1 MTSFSASHSQA
12 QTQAHAQAP
21 SAAQSLSDQF
31 GGKVRFWTGA
41 MPVEDAALQQLRNI
55 SELPILAG
63 PVAVMPDV
71 HMGKGATVGSV
82 IPTLSAVV
90 PSSVGVDIGCGMVAV
105 RTGLHARDLPDSL
118 AQVRAGIE
126 AAVPVGFAYHA
137 ATLDVGRDGGAGAE
151 LQRRYDGL
159 MAQFPSLS
167 LFTGLGHFDAKR
179 MTQQVGTLGGGNHF
193 IEICLDEAQR
203 VWLMLHSGSR
213 NVGKTV
219 GEAAMEAAKRHM
231 ADLDITLADRDLA
244 WLDDGTLAFEQ
255 YTQALAWAQDYARL
269 NRDVMLHFV
278 IKALEAKLGR
288 ALAIT
293 DEAVNCHHNYL
304 SKEEFGGKSVWVT
317 RKGAV
322 SARAGQL
329 GIIPGSMGA
338 KSFIVC
344 GKGHEA
350 AYCSCSHGA
359 GRKMSRSAAKRY
371 FTAEDL
377 AEQTAGVECRKDA
390 DVVDEIPAAYKDID
404 EVMAAQSELVDIK
417 HTLKQVL
424 CVKG

>member
-1 MTSFSASHSQA
+1 MNA
-12 QTQAHAQAP
+12 QQ
-21 SAAQSLSDQF
+21 LKDLF
-31 GGKVRFWTGA
+31 GDKVRLWTGS
-41 MPVEDAALQQLRNI
+41 MSVEDAAVKQLHNI
-55 SELPILAG
+55 SQLPILAG
-63 PVAVMPDV
+63 HIAVMPDV

-90 PSSVGVDIGCGMVAV
+90 PSAVGVDIGCGMIAV
-105 RTGLHARDLPDSL
+105 RTGLRASDLPDSL
-118 AQVRAGIE
+118 AAMRTAIE
-126 AAVPVGFAYHA
+126 AAVPVGFAYHQSQLSIA
-137 ATLDVGRDGGAGAE
+137 GEGAPAAE

-159 MAQFPSLS
+159 MSGFHGLS
-167 LFTGLGHFDAKR
+167 LFTGLGHFDAQR

-193 IEICLDEAQR
+193 IELCLDENQQ

-219 GEAAMEAAKRHM
+219 GEAAMEAAKQHV
-231 ADLDITLADRDLA
+231 ASLDISLADKDLA

-255 YTQALAWAQDYARL
+255 YTQALSWAQDYARL
-269 NRDVMLHFV
+269 NRDVMLHLT
-278 IKALEAKLGR
+278 IKAVEKTLGR
-288 ALAIT
+288 SLAIT

-304 SKEEFGGKSVWVT
+304 SKEEFGGKSVWIT

-359 GRKMSRSAAKRY
+359 GRKMSRSAAKRN

-377 AEQTAGVECRKDA
+377 ATQTAGIECRKDN
-390 DVVDEIPAAYKDID
+390 DVVDEIPGAYKDID
-404 EVMAAQSELVDIK
+404 EVMAAQTELVDIK

>member
-1 MTSFSASHSQA
+1 MDA
-12 QTQAHAQAP
+12 QQ
-21 SAAQSLSDQF
+21 LKDFF
-31 GGKVRFWTGA
+31 GDKVRLWTGS
-41 MPVEDAALQQLRNI
+41 MSVEDAAVKQLHNI

-63 PVAVMPDV
+63 HIAVMPDV
-71 HMGKGATVGSV
+71 HLGKGATVGSV
-82 IPTLSAVV
+82 IPTLSAVI
-90 PSSVGVDIGCGMVAV
+90 PSAVGVDIGCGMVAV
-105 RTGLHARDLPDSL
+105 RTGLNASDLPESL
-118 AQVRAGIE
+118 AAMRAAIE
-126 AAVPVGFAYHA
+126 RAVPVGFAYHSKQLAIGEQSMA
-137 ATLDVGRDGGAGAE
+137 AAE

-159 MAQFPSLS
+159 MTGFSGLS
-167 LFTGLGHFDAKR
+167 LFTGLGHFNAER

-193 IEICLDEAQR
+193 IEVCLDESQQ

-219 GEAAMEAAKRHM
+219 GEAAMEAAKKHV
-231 ADLDITLADRDLA
+231 ASLDITLKDQDLA
-244 WLDDGTLAFEQ
+244 WLDDGTAAFES
-255 YTQALAWAQDYARL
+255 YTRALSWAQDYARL
-269 NRDVMLHFV
+269 NRDVMLHLT
-278 IKALEAKLGR
+278 IQAIEKTLGR
-288 ALAIT
+288 SLSIT

-304 SKEEFGGKSVWVT
+304 SKEEFGGKSVWIT

-359 GRKMSRSAAKRY
+359 GRKMSRSAAKKY
-371 FTAEDL
+371 FTTDDL
-377 AEQTAGVECRKDA
+377 EAQTAGVECRKDDA
-390 DVVDEIPAAYKDID
+390 VVDEIPGAYKDIE
-404 EVMAAQSELVDIK
+404 EVMAAQADLVDIK

>member
-1 MTSFSASHSQA
+1 MDA
-12 QTQAHAQAP
+12 QQ
-21 SAAQSLSDQF
+21 LKDFF
-31 GGKVRFWTGA
+31 GDKVRFWTGA
-41 MPVEDAALQQLRNI
+41 MSVEDAAVKQLHNI
-55 SELPILAG
+55 SQLPILAG
-63 PVAVMPDV
+63 HIAVMPDV

-82 IPTLSAVV
+82 IPTLAAVIPSA
-90 PSSVGVDIGCGMVAV
+90 VGVDIGCGMIAV
-105 RTGLHARDLPDSL
+105 KTGLTAADLPDSL
-118 AQVRAGIE
+118 ASMRAAIE
-126 AAVPVGFAYHA
+126 RSVPVGFAYHQNQLSIGHESA
-137 ATLDVGRDGGAGAE
+137 AAAE
-151 LQRRYDGL
+151 LQRRYDML
-159 MAQFPSLS
+159 MSGYHGLS
-167 LFTGLGHFDAKR
+167 LFTGLGHFDAQR

-193 IEICLDEAQR
+193 IEVCLDESQN

-213 NVGKTV
+213 NVGKTI
-219 GEAAMEAAKRHM
+219 GEAAMEAAKAHV
-231 ADLDITLADRDLA
+231 ASLDITLADRDLA
-244 WLDDGTLAFEQ
+244 WLDDGTVAFEQ
-255 YTQALAWAQDYARL
+255 YTQALSWAQDYARL
-269 NRDVMLHFV
+269 NRDVMLHLV
-278 IKALEAKLGR
+278 IKAVEKTLGR
-288 ALAIT
+288 SLCIT

-322 SARAGQL
+322 SARAGQM

-371 FTAEDL
+371 FTMEDV

-390 DVVDEIPAAYKDID
+390 DVIDEIPGAYKDID
-404 EVMAAQSELVDIK
+404 EVMAAQSDLVEIK

>member
-1 MTSFSASHSQA
+1 MNA
-12 QTQAHAQAP
+12 QQLKDH
-21 SAAQSLSDQF
+21 F
-31 GGKVRFWTGA
+31 GDKVRFWTGT
-41 MPVEDAALQQLRNI
+41 MSVEEAAVKQLHNI
-55 SELPILAG
+55 ANLPILAG
-63 PVAVMPDV
+63 HVAVMPDV

-82 IPTLSAVV
+82 IPTSSAVI
-90 PSSVGVDIGCGMVAV
+90 PSAVGVDIGCGMHAV
-105 RTGLHARDLPDSL
+105 RTGLTAADLPESL
-118 AQVRAGIE
+118 SAMRLAIE

-137 ATLDVGRDGGAGAE
+137 KQLSIGNDGVPAAV
-151 LQRRYDGL
+151 LQRRYEGL
-159 MAQFPSLS
+159 MGGFHDLS
-167 LFTGLGHFDAKR
+167 LFTGLGHFDAQR

-193 IEICLDEAQR
+193 IEICLDESQR

-219 GEAAMEAAKRHM
+219 GEAAMEAAKQHV
-231 ADLDITLADRDLA
+231 ASLDLTLVDKDLA
-244 WLDDGTLAFEQ
+244 WLDDGTQAFDQ
-255 YTQALAWAQDYARL
+255 YTKALSWAQDYARL
-269 NRDVMLHFV
+269 NRDVMMHLV
-278 IKALEAKLGR
+278 IQAVEKTLGR
-288 ALAIT
+288 SLAIT

-304 SKEEFGGKSVWVT
+304 AKEEFGGKSVWIT

-359 GRKMSRSAAKRY
+359 GRKMSRSAAKRQ

-377 AEQTAGVECRKDA
+377 AAQTAGVECRKDG

-404 EVMAAQSELVDIK
+404 EVMAAQADLVDIK

>member
-1 MTSFSASHSQA
+1 MDA
-12 QTQAHAQAP
+12 QQLKEH
-21 SAAQSLSDQF
+21 F
-31 GGKVRFWTGA
+31 GDTVRFWTGS
-41 MPVEDAALQQLRNI
+41 MSVEDAAVKQLQNI
-55 SELPILAG
+55 AELPILAG
-63 PVAVMPDV
+63 HIAVMPDV

-82 IPTLSAVV
+82 IPTLNAVI
-90 PSSVGVDIGCGMVAV
+90 PSSVGVDIGCGMLAV
-105 RTGLHARDLPDSL
+105 RTGLKAADLPDSL
-118 AQVRAGIE
+118 AMTRAAVE
-126 AAVPVGFAYHA
+126 AAVPVGFAYHQAQLAIGSESVA
-137 ATLDVGRDGGAGAE
+137 AAE
-151 LQRRYDGL
+151 LQRRYDDLMGSFHGL
-159 MAQFPSLS
+159 SM
-167 LFTGLGHFDAKR
+167 FTGLGYFDAQR

-193 IEICLDEAQR
+193 IELCLDEEQR
-203 VWLMLHSGSR
+203 VWVMLHSGSR

-219 GEAAMEAAKRHM
+219 GEAAMEAAKKHV
-231 ADLDITLADRDLA
+231 ATLDISLKDQDLA
-244 WLDDGTLAFEQ
+244 WLDDGTEAFDQ
-255 YTQALAWAQDYARL
+255 YTKALAWAQDYARL
-269 NRDVMLHFV
+269 NRDVMLHLV
-278 IKALEAKLGR
+278 IQAVEKTLGR
-288 ALAIT
+288 SLNIT
-293 DEAVNCHHNYL
+293 AEAVNCHHNYL

-359 GRKMSRSAAKRY
+359 GRKMSRSAAKRQ

-377 AEQTAGVECRKDA
+377 AAQTAGVECRKDG

-404 EVMAAQSELVDIK
+404 AVMAAQADLVDVV

>member
-1 MTSFSASHSQA
+1 MQSQELK
-12 QTQAHAQAP
+12 
-21 SAAQSLSDQF
+21 SVF
-31 GGKVRFWTGA
+31 GESVRFWTGS
-41 MPVEDAALQQLRNI
+41 MDVEVEAVKQLQNI
-55 SELPILAG
+55 AQLPILAG
-63 PVAVMPDV
+63 PIAVMPDV

-82 IPTLSAVV
+82 IPTVSAVI
-90 PSSVGVDIGCGMVAV
+90 PSAVGVDIGCGMIAV
-105 RTGLHARDLPDSL
+105 RTGLTARDLPDSL
-118 AQVRAGIE
+118 AAMRAAIE
-126 AAVPVGFAYHA
+126 ASVPVGFAYHA
-137 ATLDVGRDGGAGAE
+137 NQLAIGHESLAAAE

-159 MAQFPSLS
+159 MAGFSGLS
-167 LFTGLGHFDAKR
+167 MFTGIGHFDAKR

-193 IEICLDEAQR
+193 IEVCLDEQQQ

-219 GEAAMEAAKRHM
+219 GEAAMEAAKQHM
-231 ADLDITLADRDLA
+231 VQLDVTLKDKDLA
-244 WLDDGTLAFEQ
+244 WLDDGTVAFEQ

-269 NRDVMLHFV
+269 NRDVMLHLT
-278 IKALEAKLGR
+278 IQAIEKTLGR
-288 ALAIT
+288 SLSIT
-293 DEAVNCHHNYL
+293 DEAINSHHNYL
-304 SKEEFGGKSVWVT
+304 SKEEFGGRSVWIT

-359 GRKMSRSAAKRY
+359 GRKMSRSAAKRL
-371 FTAEDL
+371 FTSLDL
-377 AEQTAGVECRKDA
+377 AAQTSGVECRKDDA
-390 DVVDEIPAAYKDID
+390 VVDEIPAAYKDID
-404 EVMAAQSELVDIK
+404 EVMAAQSDLVEVK
-417 HTLKQVL
+417 AVLKQVL

>member
-1 MTSFSASHSQA
+1 MDDLKFDA
-12 QTQAHAQAP
+12 QHLKA
-21 SAAQSLSDQF
+21 LF
-31 GGKVRFWTGA
+31 GDTVRFWTGG
-41 MPVEDAALQQLRNI
+41 MSVEQAAVRQLQNI
-55 SELPILAG
+55 AELPILYG
-63 PVAVMPDV
+63 HIAVMPDV

-82 IPTLSAVV
+82 IPTISAVI
-90 PSSVGVDIGCGMVAV
+90 PSAVGVDIGCGMVAV
-105 RTGLHARDLPDSL
+105 RTGLKATNLPDSL
-118 AQVRAGIE
+118 LAMRTAIE
-126 AAVPVGFAYHA
+126 AAVPVGFAYHGRTLAIGQDNA
-137 ATLDVGRDGGAGAE
+137 AGQE
-151 LQRRYDGL
+151 LQRRYDAL
-159 MAQFPSLS
+159 MGCFDALS
-167 LFTGLGHFDAKR
+167 LFTGLGHFDKQR

-193 IEICLDEAQR
+193 IEVTLDETGQ

-219 GEAAMEAAKRHM
+219 GEAAMETAKQHV
-231 ADLDITLADRDLA
+231 ASLDITLKDQDLA
-244 WLDDGTLAFEQ
+244 WLADGTVAFAQ
-255 YTQALAWAQDYARL
+255 YTSALSWAQDYARL
-269 NRDVMLHFV
+269 NRDVMLHLV
-278 IKALEAKLGR
+278 IRAIEKTLGR
-288 ALAIT
+288 SLSIT

-322 SARAGQL
+322 SARAGEL

-359 GRKMSRSAAKRY
+359 GRKMSRSAAKRQ
-371 FTAEDL
+371 FTAADVVL
-377 AEQTAGVECRKDA
+377 QTAGVECRKDN
-390 DVVDEIPAAYKDID
+390 DVIDEIPAAYKDID

>member
-1 MTSFSASHSQA
+1 MWRWQLNESNTMN
-12 QTQAHAQAP
+12 TQD
-21 SAAQSLSDQF
+21 LKNLF
-31 GGKVRFWTGA
+31 GDSVRFWTGS
-41 MPVEDAALQQLRNI
+41 MPVEEAAVKQLQNI
-55 SELPILAG
+55 AQLPILAG
-63 PVAVMPDV
+63 HIAVMPDV

-90 PSSVGVDIGCGMVAV
+90 PSAVGVDIGCGMVAV
-105 RTGLHARDLPDSL
+105 RTGLTAQDLPGSL
-118 AQVRAGIE
+118 ASMRASIE
-126 AAVPVGFAYHA
+126 KAVPVGFAYHQKQLA
-137 ATLDVGRDGGAGAE
+137 IGHESAPAAE
-151 LQRRYDGL
+151 LQRRYDSL
-159 MAQFPSLS
+159 MGAFKDLS
-167 LFTGLGHFDAKR
+167 LFTGIGHFDAQR

-193 IEICLDEAQR
+193 IEVCLDESQQ

-219 GEAAMEAAKRHM
+219 GEAAMEAAKRHVQSIGVELV
-231 ADLDITLADRDLA
+231 DKDLA
-244 WLDDGTLAFEQ
+244 WLDDGTRAFEE
-255 YTQALAWAQDYARL
+255 YTAALAWAQDYARL
-269 NRDVMLHFV
+269 NRDVMLHLV
-278 IKALEAKLGR
+278 IHAVERDLGR
-288 ALAIT
+288 KLDIT

-304 SKEEFGGKSVWVT
+304 SKEEFGGRSVWVT

-359 GRKMSRSAAKRY
+359 GRKMSRAAAKRY

-377 AEQTAGVECRKDA
+377 AKQTAGVECRKDSE
-390 DVVDEIPAAYKDID
+390 VIDEIPGAYKDID
-404 EVMAAQSELVDIK
+404 AVMEAQSELVDIK
-417 HTLKQVL
+417 HILKQVL

>member
-1 MTSFSASHSQA
+1 MNNQELKA
-12 QTQAHAQAP
+12 
-21 SAAQSLSDQF
+21 LF
-31 GGKVRFWTGA
+31 GDKVRFWTGA
-41 MPVEDAALQQLRNI
+41 MSVEDAAVKQLHNI
-55 SELPILAG
+55 SQLPILAG
-63 PVAVMPDV
+63 HIAVMPDV

-82 IPTLSAVV
+82 IPTLSAVI
-90 PSSVGVDIGCGMVAV
+90 PSAVGVDIGCGMIAV
-105 RTGLHARDLPDSL
+105 RTGLTAADLPDSL
-118 AQVRAGIE
+118 ASMRAGIE
-126 AAVPVGFAYHA
+126 AAVPVGFAYHQKQLAIGHESVA
-137 ATLDVGRDGGAGAE
+137 AAE
-151 LQRRYDGL
+151 LQRRYDSL
-159 MAQFPSLS
+159 MGSFHGLS
-167 LFTGLGHFDAKR
+167 LFTGLGHFDAQR

-193 IEICLDEAQR
+193 FEVCVDESAR
-203 VWLMLHSGSR
+203 VWVMLHSGSR
-213 NVGKTV
+213 NVGKTI
-219 GEAAMEAAKRHM
+219 GEAAMEAAKAHV
-231 ADLDITLADRDLA
+231 ASLDITLADKDLA
-244 WLDDGTLAFEQ
+244 WLDDGTVAFEQ
-255 YTQALAWAQDYARL
+255 YTTALSWAQDYARL
-269 NRDVMLHFV
+269 NRDVMLHLG
-278 IKALEAKLGR
+278 IKAIEKTLGR
-288 ALAIT
+288 SLSIT

-371 FTAEDL
+371 FTMDDV

-390 DVVDEIPAAYKDID
+390 EVIDEIPAAYKSIE
-404 EVMAAQSELVDIK
+404 EVMAAQSDLVDIK

>member
-1 MTSFSASHSQA
+1 MRNFDLNQSF
-12 QTQAHAQAP
+12 
-21 SAAQSLSDQF
+21 DN
-31 GGKVRFWTGA
+31 KVLFWTA
-41 MPVEDAALQQLRNI
+41 DMPVEDAALDQLRRL

-63 PVAVMPDV
+63 PIAVMPDV

-82 IPTLSAVV
+82 IPTLHAVIPSA
-90 PSSVGVDIGCGMVAV
+90 VGVDIGCGMVAV
-105 RTGLHARDLPDSL
+105 QTGLHSRDLPDSL
-118 AQVRAGIE
+118 AALRVGIE
-126 AAVPVGFAYHA
+126 KAVPVGFACHA
-137 ATLDVGRDGGAGAE
+137 QPLNIGADSAVASV
-151 LQRRYDGL
+151 LQQRYDQL
-159 MAQFPSLS
+159 MGSFGALA
-167 LFTGLGHFDAKR
+167 LFTDLGYFDAKR

-193 IEICLDEAQR
+193 IEVCLDEEQR

-213 NVGKTV
+213 NVGKTI
-219 GEAAMEAAKRHM
+219 GEAAMEAAKAHV
-231 ADLDITLADRDLA
+231 AGLDITLADRDLA
-244 WLDDGTLAFEQ
+244 WLPDDSVAFAQ
-255 YTQALAWAQDYARL
+255 YTHALAWAQDYARL
-269 NRDVMLHFV
+269 NRDVMLHLV
-278 IKALEAKLGR
+278 IRATESVLGR
-288 ALAIT
+288 SLSIT
-293 DEAVNCHHNYL
+293 QEAVNCHHNYL
-304 SKEEFGGKSVWVT
+304 SQESFGGRSVWVT

-359 GRKMSRSAAKRY
+359 GRKMSRAAAKRY

-377 AEQTAGVECRKDA
+377 AQQTAGVECRKD
-390 DVVDEIPAAYKDID
+390 DEVVDEIPGAYKDID
-404 EVMAAQSELVDIK
+404 EVMAAQSDLVEVR

>member
-1 MTSFSASHSQA
+1 MDAL
-12 QTQAHAQAP
+12 
-21 SAAQSLSDQF
+21 SLKNTF
-31 GGKVRFWTGA
+31 GDSVRFWTGS
-41 MPVEDAALQQLRNI
+41 MSVEAAAVQQLENI
-55 SELPILAG
+55 AGLPILAG
-63 PVAVMPDV
+63 PLAIMPDV

-82 IPTLSAVV
+82 IPTLSAVI
-90 PSSVGVDIGCGMVAV
+90 PSAVGVDIGCGMIAV
-105 RTGLHARDLPDSL
+105 RTGLAASDLPDSL
-118 AQVRAGIE
+118 APLRTQIE
-126 AAVPVGFAYHA
+126 RAVPVGFAYHSDSLAIGGQSDA
-137 ATLDVGRDGGAGAE
+137 AGV
-151 LQRRYDGL
+151 LQRRYDSL
-159 MAQFPSLS
+159 MADFPQLT

-193 IEICLDEAQR
+193 IEVCLDESQR

-213 NVGKTV
+213 NVGKTI
-219 GEAAMEAAKRHM
+219 GEAAMEMAKQHIAGM
-231 ADLDITLADRDLA
+231 EITLKDKDLA
-244 WLDDGTLAFEQ
+244 WLDDGTEAFEK
-255 YTQALAWAQDYARL
+255 YTKALSWAQDYARL
-269 NRDVMLHFV
+269 NRDVMLHLV
-278 IKALEAKLGR
+278 IQAMEKTLGR
-288 ALAIT
+288 SLSIT

-304 SKEEFGGKSVWVT
+304 SKEEFGGKSVWIT

-359 GRKMSRSAAKRY
+359 GRKMSRSAAKRL
-371 FTAEDL
+371 FTTDDL
-377 AEQTAGVECRKDA
+377 ETQTAGVECRKDDA
-390 DVVDEIPAAYKDID
+390 VVDEIPGAYKDID
-404 EVMAAQSELVDIK
+404 EVMAAQADLVNIK

>member
-1 MTSFSASHSQA
+1 MNA
-12 QTQAHAQAP
+12 QQLKEH
-21 SAAQSLSDQF
+21 F
-31 GGKVRFWTGA
+31 GDTVRFWTGT
-41 MPVEDAALQQLRNI
+41 MSVEDAAVKQLQNI

-63 PVAVMPDV
+63 AIAVMPDV

-82 IPTLSAVV
+82 IPTSSAVI
-90 PSSVGVDIGCGMVAV
+90 PSAVGVDIGCGMIAV

-118 AQVRAGIE
+118 ALTRAAIE
-126 AAVPVGFAYHA
+126 ASVPVGFAYHA
-137 ATLDVGRDGGAGAE
+137 AQLSIGNEGVAAAE

-159 MAQFPSLS
+159 MGGFDGLS
-167 LFTGLGHFDAKR
+167 LFTGIGHFDPKR
-179 MTQQVGTLGGGNHF
+179 MTQQIGTLGGGNHF
-193 IEICLDEAQR
+193 IELCLDEEQR

-219 GEAAMEAAKRHM
+219 GEAAMEAAKQHV
-231 ADLDITLADRDLA
+231 ASLDITLKDQDLA
-244 WLDDGTLAFEQ
+244 WLDDGTPAFNQ
-255 YTQALAWAQDYARL
+255 YTQALSWAQDYARL
-269 NRDVMLHFV
+269 NRDVMLHLV
-278 IKALEAKLGR
+278 IKAVEKTLGR
-288 ALAIT
+288 SLSIT

-304 SKEEFGGKSVWVT
+304 AREEFGGKSVWIT

-359 GRKMSRSAAKRY
+359 GRKMSRSAAKRQ
-371 FTAEDL
+371 FSLEDL
-377 AEQTAGVECRKDA
+377 AAQTAGVECRKDV
-390 DVVDEIPAAYKDID
+390 DVIDEIPGSYKDID
-404 EVMAAQSELVDIK
+404 EVMAAQSDLVDVV

>member
-1 MTSFSASHSQA
+1 MNA
-12 QTQAHAQAP
+12 QE
-21 SAAQSLSDQF
+21 LSTMFD
-31 GGKVRFWTGA
+31 GKVRFWTGA
-41 MPVEDAALQQLRNI
+41 MTVEEAALKQLHNI
-55 SELPILAG
+55 AELPILAG
-63 PVAVMPDV
+63 HIAVMPDV

-82 IPTLSAVV
+82 IPTLSAVI
-90 PSSVGVDIGCGMVAV
+90 PSAVGVDIGCGMVAV
-105 RTGLHARDLPDSL
+105 RTGLTASDLPDSL
-118 AQVRAGIE
+118 SAMRGAIE

-137 ATLDVGRDGGAGAE
+137 DRLAVGQDNVAGRE

-159 MAQFPSLS
+159 MGGFHALD
-167 LFTGLGHFDAKR
+167 LFTGLGFFDPKR
-179 MTQQVGTLGGGNHF
+179 MSQQIGTLGGGNHF
-193 IEICLDEAQR
+193 IEVTLDETGQ

-219 GEAAMEAAKRHM
+219 GEAAMEAAKRHV
-231 ADLDITLADRDLA
+231 ASLDITLKDKDLA
-244 WLDDGTLAFEQ
+244 WLDDGTTAFEQ
-255 YTQALAWAQDYARL
+255 YTHALSWAQDYARL
-269 NRDVMLHFV
+269 NRDVMLHLV
-278 IKALEAKLGR
+278 IKAVEKTLGR
-288 ALAIT
+288 SLSIT

-304 SKEEFGGKSVWVT
+304 AKEEFGGKSVWVT

-359 GRKMSRSAAKRY
+359 GRKMSRSAAKRQ

-377 AEQTAGVECRKDA
+377 AAQTAGVECRKDI
-390 DVVDEIPAAYKDID
+390 DVVDEIPGSYKDID
-404 EVMAAQSELVDIK
+404 EVMAAQSDLVEIK

>member
-1 MTSFSASHSQA
+1 MNSQNLEA
-12 QTQAHAQAP
+12 
-21 SAAQSLSDQF
+21 LF
-31 GGKVRFWTGA
+31 GGKVRLWTGD
-41 MPVEDAALQQLRNI
+41 MPVEQAALDQLKNI
-55 SELPILAG
+55 SELPILG
-63 PVAVMPDV
+63 GHIAVMPDV

-82 IPTLSAVV
+82 IPTLSAVI
-90 PSSVGVDIGCGMVAV
+90 PSAVGVDIGCGMLAV
-105 RTGLHARDLPDSL
+105 RTGLKASDLPDSL
-118 AQVRAGIE
+118 ASMRSSIE
-126 AAVPVGFAYHA
+126 HDVPVGFSFHKDKLA
-137 ATLDVGRDGGAGAE
+137 VGGDSPAGAV
-151 LQRRYDGL
+151 LQQRYDTL
-159 MAQFPSLS
+159 MASFGDLA
-167 LFTGLGHFDAKR
+167 LFTGLGHFNQER

-193 IEICLDEAQR
+193 IEVCLDESQQ
-203 VWLMLHSGSR
+203 VWVMLHSGSR

-219 GEAAMEAAKRHM
+219 GEAAMEAAKKHV
-231 ADLDITLADRDLA
+231 ATLDIALPDKDLA
-244 WLDDGTLAFEQ
+244 WLADGTVEFDQ
-255 YTQALAWAQDYARL
+255 YTSALSWSQDYARL

-278 IKALEAKLGR
+278 IRAIEGVLGR
-288 ALAIT
+288 SLNIT

-304 SKEEFGGKSVWVT
+304 SKEEFGGQSVWVT

-322 SARAGQL
+322 SARKGQM

-359 GRKMSRSAAKRY
+359 GRKMSRAAAKRY

-377 AEQTAGVECRKDA
+377 SDQTAGVECRKDDA
-390 DVVDEIPAAYKDID
+390 VVDEIPGAYKDID
-404 EVMAAQSELVDIK
+404 EVMAAQSDLVEIK